1 MFEEFFE
8 LNQDDF
14 LQNLAQL
21 LAIQSVSEE
30 TDNAQFP
37 FGKDVDDAFELV
49 VNIAREHGFHAEN
62 LKHVAEISFGDGD
75 KKVYIACHADV
86 VPCSAGWIKPPYK
99 MTIENGR
106 IYGRGVL
113 DNKGA
118 VMAVLYAFIYLKE
131 HGIAPK
137 AALKLL
143 VGGSEETTMSDMITY
158 VKTHG
163 LPDEALTPDSVFPI
177 VNTEA
182 GMLSAKVMFQPD
194 AAEGSI
200 QLKEFDSGTAC
211 NAVPDYAKAVIHVD
225 CVEAVYAWFRH
236 QSYFPDKIKQDGCC
250 FIIFAEGKPAH
261 ASEPDKG
268 VNALTGLAKV
278 LYHLFHSF
286 QSNNRLLQMLT
297 EYFADDFYA
306 EKLGVFCEGAILG
319 KITQNVGI
327 CHYNEGYFT
336 IDMRIPVSGQ
346 LDKIRGKLSTIAE
359 KYGFTLC
366 VEKMHEY
373 THVPPNCD
381 FLKKLAFAFE
391 QETGQKAQYL
401 GSSGLTYAKAFDGR
415 CVAFGPVYDETGD
428 ECGGIHA
435 DDEYVR
441 LDVLKR
447 LSAIYAGVINRL
459 WC

>member
-49 VNIAREHGFHAEN
+49 VNIAREPGFHAEN

-118 VMAVLYAFIYLKE
+118 VMAVLYAFISLKE

-163 LPDEALTPDSVFPI
+163 LPDEALTPDSVF
-177 VNTEA
+177 
-182 GMLSAKVMFQPD
+182 
-194 AAEGSI
+194 
-200 QLKEFDSGTAC
+200 
-211 NAVPDYAKAVIHVD
+211 
-225 CVEAVYAWFRH
+225 
-236 QSYFPDKIKQDGCC
+236 
-250 FIIFAEGKPAH
+250 
-261 ASEPDKG
+261 
-268 VNALTGLAKV
+268 
-278 LYHLFHSF
+278 
-286 QSNNRLLQMLT
+286 RL
-297 EYFADDFYA
+297 
-306 EKLGVFCEGAILG
+306 
-319 KITQNVGI
+319 
-327 CHYNEGYFT
+327 
-336 IDMRIPVSGQ
+336 
-346 LDKIRGKLSTIAE
+346 
-359 KYGFTLC
+359 
-366 VEKMHEY
+366 
-373 THVPPNCD
+373 
-381 FLKKLAFAFE
+381 
-391 QETGQKAQYL
+391 
-401 GSSGLTYAKAFDGR
+401 
-415 CVAFGPVYDETGD
+415 
-428 ECGGIHA
+428 
-435 DDEYVR
+435 
-441 LDVLKR
+441 
-447 LSAIYAGVINRL
+447 
-459 WC
+459 